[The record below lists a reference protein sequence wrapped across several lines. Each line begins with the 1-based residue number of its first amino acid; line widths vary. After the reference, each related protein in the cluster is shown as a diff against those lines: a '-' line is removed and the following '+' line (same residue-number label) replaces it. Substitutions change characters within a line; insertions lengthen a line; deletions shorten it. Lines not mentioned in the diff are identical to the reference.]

1 MSTGSRITE
10 AAVEIISETFDGI
23 LGANSRASSSYSAC
37 RPIQKRRK
45 IQINK
50 PGHLSETH
58 RLFIPRESTP
68 RNADAGG
75 RFQKKNRMRST
86 CNCSPV

>member
-10 AAVEIISETFDGI
+10 AAAEIISETFDGI
-23 LGANSRASSSYSAC
+23 LGVNSRASSSYSAC
-37 RPIQKRRK
+37 RPIQRRRK

-58 RLFIPRESTP
+58 RHCLSRARAPHETQMWGVDSP
-68 RNADAGG
+68 P
-75 RFQKKNRMRST
+75 KKSHEVHMQL
-86 CNCSPV
+86 